1 MSSRQQKEALHYFK
15 THAQEWQKKAQSS
28 DQQKVNIIRQRNQYV
43 LKVLKERSET
53 RVVLDV
59 GCGTGDLVCEIA
71 EQGIT
76 AIGIDYAKEMI
87 DIALMKKQDLQLETA
102 HFECCSVFDRDFYE
116 QEFDVIAAN
125 GFIEYLSLIELS
137 DFFDIVCRILAPRG
151 SFIVSS
157 RNRLFNIFS
166 MSTFTLMEMDGR
178 YLEALMNEAIAI
190 VSGTEIKELM
200 TIKPASLQKTGTK
213 HERTGVDVST
223 RFQYTPVQLMRM
235 LDERSLKTIELYPI
249 HIHGVHPAFKDKYP
263 EVHTSISDLLQN
275 YAEKNLELLPFSSS
289 FMVHAQKG

>member
-1 MSSRQQKEALHYFK
+1 MNSRQQEEALHYFK
-15 THAQEWQKKAQSS
+15 THAQEWQKKAQYS

-43 LKVLKERSET
+43 LKVLKDRSET
-53 RVVLDV
+53 RSVLDV

-76 AIGIDYAKEMI
+76 AIGVDYAKEMI
-87 DIALMKKQDLQLETA
+87 DIALMKKKDLQLETA
-102 HFECCSVFDRDFYE
+102 YFKCCSVFDRDFSE

-125 GFIEYLSLIELS
+125 GFIEYLSLTELS
-137 DFFDIVCRILAPRG
+137 DFFDIVCTILAPRG

-166 MSTFTLMEMDGR
+166 MSSFTMMEMDGKD
-178 YLEALMNEAIAI
+178 LEALMNEAIAI
-190 VSGTEIKELM
+190 VSNTEIKELL

-213 HERTGVDVST
+213 HEITGVDVST

-235 LDERSLKTIELYPI
+235 LEERGLKTLELYPI
-249 HIHGVHPAFKDKYP
+249 HIHGVHPAFKEKYP
-263 EVHTSISDLLQN
+263 EVHASISDLLQN

-289 FMVHAQKG
+289 FMIHVQKL